1 MREAYFL
8 LLNNRVG
15 SEQFFPMPGNGKG
28 KGSCCGVVF
37 MTFLKF
43 SLKCREGN
51 PCREAASNALKAFRM
66 AQPSFKPPL
75 GVVRL

>member
-1 MREAYFL
+1 M
-8 LLNNRVG
+8 G
-15 SEQFFPMPGNGKG
+15 GEQCFPMHWEELFTSQGMEKG

-51 PCREAASNALKAFRM
+51 SCREAASNALTGVPCVVLR
-66 AQPSFKPPL
+66 PSTS
-75 GVVRL
+75 V